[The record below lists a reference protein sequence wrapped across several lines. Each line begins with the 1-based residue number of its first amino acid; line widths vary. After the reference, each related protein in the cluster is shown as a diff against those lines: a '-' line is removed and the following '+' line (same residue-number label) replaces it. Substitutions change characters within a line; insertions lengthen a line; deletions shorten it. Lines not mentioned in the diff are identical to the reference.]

1 MKVKSIVLPRNLY
14 IGENSLENIKEILIQ
29 LKLKKPLIIT
39 DKVMV
44 DLGYVAKLTDSCKE
58 ISFEIFSGTEPEP
71 STTSIYKGV
80 KFFKKNNHYDS
91 IIALGGGSVMDSAK
105 IISILCKNGGICRDY
120 KFPYVVNDDTFPLI
134 AIPTTAGTGSE
145 ATGVCVISDSETDEK
160 MLMMGPSFMPSAA
173 IIDYSLTMS
182 LPARITADTGI
193 DALTH
198 AIEAYLSKK
207 ANLFSD
213 AMALGAL
220 RLIGKN
226 LESVYNDG
234 NDIIA
239 REAIM
244 LGATL
249 AGVAFSSA
257 SVGLVHGMSR
267 PIGVFFHVPHG
278 MSNAMLLSLVLENI
292 LTDESRSRFAE
303 CYKTMGYDFINE
315 QDGIDKFLLKIKQI
329 TQKLQV
335 PTLSQFGVEKEEY
348 FSKIEIMTEQALAS
362 GSPGNSPKA
371 LSKEEIMDLYKK
383 LWA

>member
-1 MKVKSIVLPRNLY
+1 MKSIVLPRNLY
-14 IGENSLENIKEILIQ
+14 VGENSLENIKEILSK
-29 LKLKKPLIIT
+29 LKLHNPLIIT
-39 DKVMV
+39 DKVMIE
-44 DLGYVAKLTDSCKE
+44 LGYVAKLTDSCKE
-58 ISFEIFSGTEPEP
+58 IKFDIFSGTEPEP
-71 STTSIYKGV
+71 STQSIYDGV
-80 KFFKKNNHYDS
+80 EFFKINNNYDS
-91 IIALGGGSVMDSAK
+91 IIALGGGSVIDSAK
-105 IISILCKNGGICRDY
+105 IIAILCKNGGICRDY
-120 KFPYVVNDDTFPLI
+120 KFPYLVNDDTFPII

-145 ATGVCVISDSETDEK
+145 ATAVCVISDTETDEK
-160 MLMMGPSFMPSAA
+160 MLMMGPSFMPTAA
-173 IIDYSLTMS
+173 IIDYTLTMS

-226 LESVYNDG
+226 LEVVYDDCNDV
-234 NDIIA
+234 IA
-239 REAIM
+239 REEII

-249 AGVAFSSA
+249 AGIAFSNA

-303 CYKTMGYDFINE
+303 CYKTMGYDYTTE
-315 QDGIDKFLLKIKQI
+315 QDGIDKFFNKIKQI
-329 TQKLQV
+329 TTRLEV
-335 PTLSQFGVEKEEY
+335 PSLSEFGINKEEY
-348 FSKIEIMTEQALAS
+348 FAKIDIMAEQALAS
-362 GSPGNSPKA
+362 GSPANSPKK
-371 LSKEEIMDLYKK
+371 LSKVDVVALYKK
-383 LWA
+383 LWV

>member
-1 MKVKSIVLPRNLY
+1 MKSIVLPRNLY
-14 IGENSLENIKEILIQ
+14 VGENSLQQIKEILTQ

-44 DLGYVAKLTDSCKE
+44 ELGYVSKLTDSYTDIE
-58 ISFEIFSGTEPEP
+58 FDVFSETEPEP
-71 STTSIYKGV
+71 STDSIYKGV
-80 KFFKKNNHYDS
+80 DFFKVKNNYDS

-120 KFPYVVNDDTFPLI
+120 KFPYVVNDDTYPLI
-134 AIPTTAGTGSE
+134 AVPTTAGTGSE

-173 IIDYSLTMS
+173 IIDYKLTMS

-213 AMALGAL
+213 TMALGAL

-226 LESVYNDG
+226 LEKVYDDG
-234 NDIIA
+234 KDANA
-239 REAIM
+239 REELM

-249 AGVAFSSA
+249 AGIAFSNA

-292 LTDESRSRFAE
+292 LTEQSRSRFAE
-303 CYKTMGYDFINE
+303 CYKTMGFDFTSE
-315 QDGIDKFLLKIKQI
+315 QDGIDKFLAKIEQI
-329 TQKLQV
+329 TKKLKV
-335 PTLSQFGVEKEEY
+335 PTLSEFGINKEEY
-348 FSKIEIMTEQALAS
+348 FSKIDIMAEQALAS
-362 GSPGNSPKA
+362 GSPANSPKA
-371 LSKEEIMDLYKK
+371 LSKEEIVDLYKK

>member
-1 MKVKSIVLPRNLY
+1 MKSIVLPRNFY
-14 IGENSLENIKEILIQ
+14 IGENSLQQIKEILTQ

-39 DKVMV
+39 DKVIV
-44 DLGYVAKLTDSCKE
+44 ELGYVAKVTDSYKD
-58 ISFEIFSGTEPEP
+58 IQFDIFSETEPEP

-80 KFFKKNNHYDS
+80 EFFKAGNDYDS

-120 KFPYVVNDDTFPLI
+120 KFPYVVNDETYPLI

-145 ATGVCVISDSETDEK
+145 ATAVCVISDSETDEK
-160 MLMMGPSFMPSAA
+160 MLMMGPSFMPTAA
-173 IIDYSLTMS
+173 IIDYTLTMS
-182 LPARITADTGI
+182 LPARITADTGL

-198 AIEAYLSKK
+198 AIESYLSKK

-226 LESVYNDG
+226 LERVYDDG
-234 NDIIA
+234 KDMKA
-239 REAIM
+239 REELM

-303 CYKTMGYDFINE
+303 CYKTMGYEYSDE
-315 QDGIDKFLLKIKQI
+315 QDGIDKLLTKIKQV

-335 PTLSQFGVEKEEY
+335 PTLSQFGIEVEEY
-348 FSKIEIMTEQALAS
+348 FSKIEIMAEQALAS
-362 GSPGNSPKA
+362 GSPANSPKA
-371 LSKEEIMDLYKK
+371 LSKEEIMNLYKK